1 MPARPAEDPSRPS
14 SLAAALRGNL
24 GRLALLFAGVLLPLW
39 LFAELA
45 DEVHELEELVFD
57 DALLLWLNGLAGPR
71 LDAFFVFLS
80 RIGYAWG
87 VVPFDIA
94 LSLALLAWKRW
105 REAAF
110 AIMALAGSALLN
122 LSAKQFFQRDRPSLW
137 ESIAPEST
145 FSFPSG
151 HAMGSMTLAVT
162 LVLLAWNTRW
172 RWPVLLLAPAFS
184 LLVSVSRVYLGV
196 HYPSDILAGWCAAL
210 VWVVGCYLVMFSRR
224 HPWRHHGT
232 RPAKASEASSQ
243 GD

>member
-110 AIMALAGSALLN
+110 AIVALAGSALLN

-151 HAMGSMTLAVT
+151 HAMGSMTLAAV
-162 LVLLAWNTRW
+162 LVLLCWHTRW
-172 RWPVLLLAPAFS
+172 RWPMLAAALAFTG
-184 LLVSVSRVYLGV
+184 LVGLSRLYLGV
-196 HYPSDILAGWCAAL
+196 HYPSDVLAGWAAGL
-210 VWVVGCYLVMFSRR
+210 AWVAGSYLVLFRRRRPWRR
-224 HPWRHHGT
+224 HR
-232 RPAKASEASSQ
+232 R
-243 GD
+243 

>member
-110 AIMALAGSALLN
+110 AIVALAGSALLN

-151 HAMGSMTLAVT
+151 HAMGSMTLAAV
-162 LVLLAWNTRW
+162 LVLLCWQTRW
-172 RWPVLLLAPAFS
+172 RWPMLAAALAFTG
-184 LLVSVSRVYLGV
+184 LVGLSRLYLGV
-196 HYPSDILAGWCAAL
+196 HYPSDVLAGWAAGL
-210 VWVVGCYLVMFSRR
+210 AWVAGSYLVLFRRRRPWRR
-224 HPWRHHGT
+224 HR
-232 RPAKASEASSQ
+232 R
-243 GD
+243 

>member
-45 DEVHELEELVFD
+45 DEVHELEDLVFD

-110 AIMALAGSALLN
+110 AIVALAGSALLN

-151 HAMGSMTLAVT
+151 HAMGSMTLAAV
-162 LVLLAWNTRW
+162 LVLLCWHTRW
-172 RWPVLLLAPAFS
+172 RWPMLAAALAFTG
-184 LLVSVSRVYLGV
+184 LVGLSRLYLGV
-196 HYPSDILAGWCAAL
+196 HYPSDVLAGWAAGL
-210 VWVVGCYLVMFSRR
+210 AWVAGSYLVLFRRRRPWRR
-224 HPWRHHGT
+224 HR
-232 RPAKASEASSQ
+232 R
-243 GD
+243 

>member
-110 AIMALAGSALLN
+110 AIVALAGSALLN

-151 HAMGSMTLAVT
+151 HAMGSMTLAAV
-162 LVLLAWNTRW
+162 LVLLCWHTRW
-172 RWPVLLLAPAFS
+172 RWPMLAAALAFTG
-184 LLVSVSRVYLGV
+184 LVGLSRLYLGV
-196 HYPSDILAGWCAAL
+196 HYPSDVLAGWAAGL
-210 VWVVGCYLVMFSRR
+210 AWVAGSYLVLFRRRRPWRR
-224 HPWRHHGT
+224 HRH
-232 RPAKASEASSQ
+232 
-243 GD
+243 